1 MITRLLATLGLVL
14 CSAITSS
21 STQAFQLAVSQYG
34 RVTASLRHGKGH
46 SENRLRPPACHFG

>member
-14 CSAITSS
+14 CSAIASS

-34 RVTASLRHGKGH
+34 RVTASLPWAVAHGK
-46 SENRLRPPACHFG
+46 RLLR